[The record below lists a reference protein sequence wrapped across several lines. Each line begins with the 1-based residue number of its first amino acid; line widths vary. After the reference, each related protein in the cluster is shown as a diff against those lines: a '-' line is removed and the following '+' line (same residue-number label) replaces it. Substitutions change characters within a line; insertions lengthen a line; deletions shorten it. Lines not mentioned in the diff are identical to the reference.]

1 MLVAGVNHARTAP
14 ITLCLSIVLNR
25 NTLSICA
32 KRARNILGLYS
43 STSEGLQTLKHENN
57 PWGVS
62 PAEVRAIEAVLDT
75 GCIKLGSRKLGVTEG
90 VLENRTANARKKM
103 NARFALTSYLMWDR
117 YRMEASDGKLPE
129 LQHGPRKP

>member
-1 MLVAGVNHARTAP
+1 MQADGVNHARTAP
-14 ITLCLSIVLNR
+14 ITLCLLRVSRI
-25 NTLSICA
+25 NTLSVCA
-32 KRARNILGLYS
+32 KRALNTLGLFL
-43 STSEGLQTLKHENN
+43 STNERRQPLKHENN
-57 PWGVS
+57 PWDLS
-62 PAEVRAIEAVLDT
+62 AAEVRAIEAVLDT
-75 GCIKLGSRKLGVTEG
+75 GCIKLGSRKLGVSDG

>member
-1 MLVAGVNHARTAP
+1 M
-14 ITLCLSIVLNR
+14 
-25 NTLSICA
+25 
-32 KRARNILGLYS
+32 
-43 STSEGLQTLKHENN
+43 KHENN

-117 YRMEASDGKLPE
+117 YRMEESNGTLPK